1 MRSLYM
7 KSNIREDY
15 GQDHRLFLQLCE
27 LTLAHFIYLGPA
39 SLSFFLVSLSCTGSN
54 FHIGSYLI
62 AVRFASV
69 RFCINAP
76 GREQCLSAIFTT
88 YDLHQISS
96 HTHGQVA
103 RLSDHPVPGSR
114 ASEQ

>member
-1 MRSLYM
+1 MAKTLVFSY
-7 KSNIREDY
+7 SS
-15 GQDHRLFLQLCE
+15 E
-27 LTLAHFIYLGPA
+27 LTLVHFIYLRPA
-39 SLSFFLVSLSCTGSN
+39 SPSFFLVSVYFTGSN
-54 FHIGSYLI
+54 FPIGSYLI

-76 GREQCLSAIFTT
+76 GKEQCLSAIITT

-103 RLSDHPVPGSR
+103 RLSDHPVPGSQ